1 MVYECRSVYM
11 TADYRVL
18 RCDTDRETHESSS
31 RCYDCC
37 AGCGPVYHGNIDEF
51 ELWQDDSV
59 CSWDGTCAP
68 CEGYGIVPRASMAVM
83 GDGSP
88 VPKGNTCAACEGTG
102 VDVNTIPLHLIGK
115 GSTVRARAKT
125 SCREVFLIN
134 VDTTPQV
141 LGYCTSCEDEHTMD
155 LMWDGWKVVRAVPPS
170 NLEEMML

>member
-59 CSWDGTCAP
+59 CSWDGTCNGACSKP
-68 CEGYGIVPRASMAVM
+68 GIKGV
-83 GDGSP
+83 GDLSSFCP
-88 VPKGNTCAACEGTG
+88 TCKGTG